1 MSIMKMNW
9 GARIAILYGGF
20 VAIIVTLV
28 VGSMHQSFD
37 LVSPDYYSQ
46 EIKYQQVIDAG
57 KNQAALSSP
66 VSVHADQQ
74 NVVIQFPAE
83 FLGKEVTGDIDFY
96 SPVSA
101 SLDKHVPIQV
111 SNNAMVIARNTL
123 HTTSYNVKISW
134 RADGKAYYQQ
144 TDLTLR

>member
-83 FLGKEVTGDIDFY
+83 FHGKEVTGDIDFY
-96 SPVSA
+96 SPVST
-101 SLDKHVPIQV
+101 SMDKHVPIQV
-111 SNNAMVIARNTL
+111 NNNAMAIARNTL

-134 RADGKAYYQQ
+134 KADGKAYYQE